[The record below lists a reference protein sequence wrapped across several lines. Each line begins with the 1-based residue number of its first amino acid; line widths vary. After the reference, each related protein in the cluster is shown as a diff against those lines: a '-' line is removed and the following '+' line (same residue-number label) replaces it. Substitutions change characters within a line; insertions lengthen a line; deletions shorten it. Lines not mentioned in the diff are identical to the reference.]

1 MGGYSLVAIAAA
13 SLFLLLGVI
22 SSLATGG
29 LIAAIA
35 LLPYYTL
42 AIGALGLIAAM
53 LAQANGG
60 LDYDCGGASTCDS
73 SEIIVMIVAGVAAI
87 ALIASVGIIGIVM
100 GILLFISFMKGRY
113 ISTI

>member
-1 MGGYSLVAIAAA
+1 MEGFGYIVIDPETGAGAYLIEGAGMGGYSLVAIAAA

-53 LAQANGG
+53 H
-60 LDYDCGGASTCDS
+60 S
-73 SEIIVMIVAGVAAI
+73 SG
-87 ALIASVGIIGIVM
+87 
-100 GILLFISFMKGRY
+100 
-113 ISTI
+113 

>member
-1 MGGYSLVAIAAA
+1 MVAIAAA

-22 SSLATGG
+22 SSLVTGG

-42 AIGALGLIAAM
+42 AIGALGFIAAM

-60 LDYDCGGASTCDS
+60 LDYDCGGASTCNS
-73 SEIIVMIVAGVAAI
+73 SEIIVMIVAAAATI
-87 ALIASVGIIGIVM
+87 ALIASGSIIGVVI
-100 GILLFISFMKGRY
+100 GILLFVSFMKGKY
-113 ISTI
+113 IPTI